1 MVACTPPRD
10 RPGGDGAGGGSA
22 RAECSA
28 TGQLAGVDDEL
39 DEFDEPVEPDEA
51 VLDVPPLVDV
61 LELVDVV
68 ELVDELLDELL
79 LDEPEPRLSVL

>member
-1 MVACTPPRD
+1 MPP
-10 RPGGDGAGGGSA
+10 
-22 RAECSA
+22 
-28 TGQLAGVDDEL
+28 V
-39 DEFDEPVEPDEA
+39 
-51 VLDVPPLVDV
+51 VDV